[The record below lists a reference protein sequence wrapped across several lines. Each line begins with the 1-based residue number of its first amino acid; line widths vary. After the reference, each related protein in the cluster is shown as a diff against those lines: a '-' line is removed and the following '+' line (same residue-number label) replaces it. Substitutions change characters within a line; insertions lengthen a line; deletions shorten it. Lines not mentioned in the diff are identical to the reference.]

1 MENIKHMIEI
11 FREKR
16 YKIISDRM
24 ITVDSHTVKEQTKK
38 GRKILTC
45 DCDNSS
51 TFAHINMCRHKLFYL
66 YLPLLELWNKRI
78 DILIEY
84 YSANKDISKDEGQKR
99 LSGFFC
105 SDLEEL
111 KRLK

>member
-66 YLPLLELWNKRI
+66 YLPLLELFEK
-78 DILIEY
+78 
-84 YSANKDISKDEGQKR
+84 KVKR
-99 LSGFFC
+99 LINYYENGESVAKEDEKQLYGIMAD
-105 SDLEEL
+105 DLKGLLDL
-111 KRLK
+111 K